1 MTFPCIGIQKI
12 AYRET
17 MPMTS
22 TTANANKST
31 TTKILTHSFYPKK
44 NVSDT
49 MRRIGSWVLQSIV
62 PIYQNWVTLGL
73 CSVCTLFLKHNISYF
88 F

>member
-1 MTFPCIGIQKI
+1 
-12 AYRET
+12 

-31 TTKILTHSFYPKK
+31 TTKIPTHSFYPKK

-49 MRRIGSWVLQSIV
+49 IRRMRSSVLQSIA

-73 CSVCTLFLKHNISYF
+73 DSVNTLFLKDNI
-88 F
+88 